1 MSEIRDYYNGLTE
14 MKKKHAKDWYESEF
28 DIHPNHR
35 KEFSYVLVVAGLAAI
50 GMITVIVCIWFVL
63 KWLVG

>member
-14 MKKKHAKDWYESEF
+14 MKKKHEKWYESEY

-35 KEFSYVLVVAGLAAI
+35 KEFSYVVAVMGLATI
-50 GMITVIVCIWFVL
+50 GAITVVIGIAFFI
-63 KWLVG
+63 KWMVG